1 MMINNMNSC
10 LPSSSQIDS
19 SDLNQLNNAS
29 SMSNAQL
36 ISSTVIGSPNSA
48 SNSEDTLLLKIL
60 DEFSDSPPA
69 HDTNSPN
76 SISSTTLHQRSTAVP
91 SSSDSPGDLNEK
103 LAISAIQKQLMSF
116 DTINSSNL
124 QSGSNQN
131 MGMQSQM
138 QSNSS
143 LLSNDI
149 EMMNSMS
156 SNSGL
161 NNNYGPPPAYQ
172 QAAPSSSAQMGR
184 MQPAMLNSSSMNSDQ
199 VSSMSSGIMT
209 NSMNSSMISSGPMN
223 NGRMQVGGQG
233 MQQQMSGNQ
242 SFLQQQQQ
250 QNNGMMNNQ
259 MMRNQMAGG
268 HMIAMNSPT
277 GQQRLNLQQQQK
289 QPIGNV
295 ENRKQKMQF
304 TQQPM
309 QQAPKRFV
317 GQNPQ
322 IQIQPSF
329 SNQPN
334 FNQQQSVNSPQ
345 AQQVFLTLTFD
356 QNNFK
361 L

>member
-19 SDLNQLNNAS
+19 SDLSQLNNAS

-76 SISSTTLHQRSTAVP
+76 SISSTTLHQRSSAVP
-91 SSSDSPGDLNEK
+91 SSSDSPSDLNEK

-116 DTINSSNL
+116 DTINSSAGL
-124 QSGSNQN
+124 SAMSGNNQN
-131 MGMQSQM
+131 MGMQM
-138 QSNSS
+138 QPSSS
-143 LLSNDI
+143 LLSSNDI

-156 SNSGL
+156 SN
-161 NNNYGPPPAYQ
+161 NNLGNSYGPPPAYQ
-172 QAAPSSSAQMGR
+172 QATTSNSAPMGR
-184 MQPAMLNSSSMNSDQ
+184 MQASGMLNSNMSSDQ
-199 VSSMSSGIMT
+199 ISSTIMT
-209 NSMNSSMISSGPMN
+209 NSMNSSMMNSNPMVNSSN
-223 NGRMQVGGQG
+223 RMQVSGPG
-233 MQQQMSGNQ
+233 MQMNNNQ
-242 SFLQQQQQ
+242 NFIQQQQ
-250 QNNGMMNNQ
+250 QNNGMMH
-259 MMRNQMAGG
+259 NQMAGG
-268 HMIAMNSPT
+268 HMKQTNLNQTNMIQMNSPNSQQ
-277 GQQRLNLQQQQK
+277 QQRIGLQQK
-289 QPIGNV
+289 QPIGNL

-317 GQNPQ
+317 GQHPQ

-334 FNQQQSVNSPQ
+334 YNQQSVNSPQ
-345 AQQVFLTLTFD
+345 AQQVFFQFFLFY
-356 QNNFK
+356 
-361 L
+361 